1 MIDARLQLEN
11 AVLGGVIRFPKV
23 WDDLQLVAEFFD
35 DAMNRLIFGRIR
47 EIRDAGAVPD
57 VLLVNAGLD
66 SRHIQRVFE
75 CDGLAGYSADSVK
88 FHATQLKAIW
98 AKSELGLA
106 GRILV
111 EQANDPGVDVS
122 GLVSGALDAV
132 DKVSGSQAQLLISYP
147 ESFHSEYV
155 VEMASRPPF
164 LATSWK
170 RLNKLIGGWR
180 PSGFYVIA
188 GRPGEGKTIVALQS
202 AFALA
207 QAGKHVLYFSL
218 EMPALQ
224 LQHRLLAQVLS
235 IDYSAIAND
244 ELDFELQTVDGIVW
258 ARDDVARAS
267 VKLGNNLGVVASSK
281 LTPNMV
287 RAYISAASKVRP
299 VDAVFIDYLGL
310 MQDDVQHKDKTAKIG
325 SISMALKQLALELD
339 IPVVTAVQLNREIES
354 RNSGKPQLSDLRDS
368 GSIEQD
374 ADVVLMIRRKHRPE
388 DNPDGNGTDF
398 FLVVA
403 KNRHGQTGAAKFVA
417 QDAFSRIT
425 ENLT

>member
-1 MIDARLQLEN
+1 MTNARLNIEKS
-11 AVLGGVIRFPKV
+11 VLGGLLLFPKV
-23 WDDLQLVAEFFD
+23 WDDLQLVADYFD
-35 DAMNRLIFGRIR
+35 DALNRIIFNRVC
-47 EIRDAGAVPD
+47 ELRDSGAVPD
-57 VLLVNAGLD
+57 VTLVNGGLK
-66 SRHIQRVFE
+66 SEAIVRVFE
-75 CDGLAGYSADSVK
+75 CADFAPYSADSVVY
-88 FHATQLKAIW
+88 HVQELKAIW
-98 AKSELGLA
+98 AKRKLEIAGATLLESASDPSSDVADLTSYALA
-106 GRILV
+106 
-111 EQANDPGVDVS
+111 E
-122 GLVSGALDAV
+122 V
-132 DKVSGSQAQLLISYP
+132 DKISASQAQLQISYP
-147 ESFHSEYV
+147 GDYLDDYV
-155 VEMASRPPF
+155 EEMASRPPF
-164 LATSWK
+164 MATCWK
-170 RLNKLIGGWR
+170 RLNKMIGGFR
-180 PSGFYVIA
+180 NGGFYVIA
-188 GRPGEGKTIVALQS
+188 GRPGQGKTIVALQS

-207 QAGKHVLYFSL
+207 QSGKHVFYFSL

-267 VKLGNNLGVVASSK
+267 VRLGNNLGVVASSK

-287 RAYISAASKVRP
+287 RAYISAASKFRP

-310 MQDDVQHKDKTAKIG
+310 MQDDVQHKDKTSKIG
-325 SISMALKQLALELD
+325 SISMALKQLALELN
-339 IPVVTAVQLNREIES
+339 IPVITAVQLNREIES
-354 RNSGKPQLSDLRDS
+354 RHSGKPQLSDLRDS

-425 ENLT
+425 ENLA